1 MNTSCT
7 AAPVVV
13 NVQAMRLLWPMIMNG
28 TPGAVA
34 PASVPEG
41 VSMRARYH
49 RLGKPKPRCG
59 SPARSGGPDAV
70 RLPATAHSLEAWIGC
85 VKGSG
90 KCRTQLKAAWAAAA
104 SAGDEGGLSEAVSG
118 TALPKGGHRDMILSS
133 FWLRLS
139 ARRWSSRRQLP
150 ESHRP
155 RILPQSRL
163 SVMLQGAGAPR
174 SRNSG

>member
-41 VSMRARYH
+41 VSIRARYQ

-59 SPARSGGPDAV
+59 SPARSGWPETV
-70 RLPATAHSLEAWIGC
+70 RLPATAHSLEAWAGC

-90 KCRTQLKAAWAAAA
+90 KCRAQPRTDWAAAA
-104 SAGDEGGLSEAVSG
+104 KAGEDGAAKAAVSG
-118 TALPKGGHRDMILSS
+118 A
-133 FWLRLS
+133 
-139 ARRWSSRRQLP
+139 
-150 ESHRP
+150 
-155 RILPQSRL
+155 
-163 SVMLQGAGAPR
+163 
-174 SRNSG
+174 